1 MPHNFSFVI
10 PGQLAGAGLPGAYG
24 RHLESDLARLRQE
37 GIGALVTLIPE
48 PLSAE
53 AVRSAGLH
61 WLHLPIDDFGIPTV
75 EQIDRFVAFVR
86 EHVAAGRAVAAHCGA
101 GLGRTGTMLACYLV
115 FIGESAEEAIESIR
129 RIRPGS
135 IETAAQE
142 ECVRA
147 YARRLRPPP
156 EGC

>member
-10 PGQLAGAGLPGAYG
+10 PGQLAGSGQPGAYG
-24 RHLESDLARLRQE
+24 RYLEADLARLQQE

-48 PLSAE
+48 PLTEE
-53 AVRSAGLH
+53 AIKAAGLR
-61 WLHLPIDDFGIPTV
+61 WLHLPIDDFGIPTP
-75 EQIDRFVAFVR
+75 EQIDQFVAFVR
-86 EHVAAGRAVAAHCGA
+86 AQIAEGRAVAAHCGA

-115 FIGESAEEAIESIR
+115 FIGESAAEAIESVR

-135 IETAAQE
+135 IETAEQE

-147 YARRLRPPP
+147 YERRLRASPK
-156 EGC
+156 GG